1 MYVGA
6 LVESPATRLELARV
20 EGRSYHLPP
29 MPRWIRYS
37 LFPAAVAFAALFIAL
52 PQTGATTIKIV
63 NKGGV
68 LTYSPSSLSVKA
80 GQRIAFENDTR
91 QTQTATCLNCT
102 PKATWDSGDIQPGQ
116 TVFVELPAEASAFDY
131 ASRYDEGLQ
140 GRLLAGVSE
149 EASPSPS
156 PSGS

>member
-1 MYVGA
+1 
-6 LVESPATRLELARV
+6 
-20 EGRSYHLPP
+20 

-52 PQTGATTIKIV
+52 PQTGADTTIKIV
-63 NKGGV
+63 STSGV
-68 LTYSPSSLSVKA
+68 PAYTPGTFSVKA
-80 GQRIAFENDTR
+80 GARVAFENDTR

-116 TVFVELPAEASAFDY
+116 TVFVTLPDVATAFDF
-131 ASRYDEGLQ
+131 ASRYDEALQ
-140 GRLLAGVSE
+140 GRLLAGVTE

-156 PSGS
+156 PAAS